1 MKKILSI
8 FLAVGLVFIFSS
20 QFVQA
25 QSIKKYSGK
34 KSVSLPGGIYRS
46 IDCQENYDYYV
57 GEDGSYIKS
66 GNYSLKGSANQIRGS
81 VNATYNV
88 TATYKNG
95 LLNGHLSARVTVK
108 GRGDWNRTFH
118 DYDQYNVDYTLSANF
133 KDGIPDGQW
142 TYTETG
148 LLNDDKSIYKT
159 TFNCKNGVFVG
170 DFNCNFSS
178 LTLPSHLTG
187 KFDQDGKL
195 LSLII
200 NNQEEYNLNSAG
212 DLLSYFFRDENN
224 KTIKKF
230 QYDETL
236 QKEYDEQNNSSVKSF
251 INEKGYYLTRSSS
264 QETIKFG
271 TLTILD
277 YIWNRLVLQKS
288 IDGTKLT
295 NGFFSSYP
303 YNKYNIE
310 KVPAKKLTEA
320 QFSEL
325 LKDIKYYLNY
335 PYNGYDESMSKETVL
350 NEYRKDRHIYWNGP
364 VLFKSI
370 NDTVRYFDDSQSA
383 LFKESVYQEWDKILE
398 NKRKKKEKELQ
409 RAKDEI
415 ANKAKT
421 KTTKIIDEV
430 ASWPMDAYKED
441 YVYQGWSFTN
451 LHSYYNIG
459 TSGGQG
465 DIDIFDFF
473 PQGGRINFVMKKFE
487 KFHKVDS
494 YSFDNIYVTDNL
506 DTCWVYLLINKKN
519 EKLEGYQTYK
529 SEALFLSS
537 NSGILYADGK
547 YIVNIDIDKSFEK
560 LERIPNLWDTVNA
573 LIDTSKN
580 LKKELQSYQKLF
592 KSVYKSYA
600 DAYKYFIDG
609 DKEDPKNQYEYW
621 QNNIAIQKGYLR
633 FIGLVKQ
640 IDEISEKIALNAKEE
655 SDIAKS
661 YQNVQK
667 TWSMDVNGKI
677 EDEVKRLE
685 GVRTIQDSCLKF
697 IELRKTITQN
707 NTKIADYAKTAPT
720 IVKAYNTHMKSV
732 DLTWNQ
738 ESRRNQAIRE
748 IIQMQNELISAFSKP
763 NISEIDKTVK
773 KSKAKSWEDVKKI
786 VLQH

>member
-1 MKKILSI
+1 
-8 FLAVGLVFIFSS
+8 
-20 QFVQA
+20 
-25 QSIKKYSGK
+25 
-34 KSVSLPGGIYRS
+34 
-46 IDCQENYDYYV
+46 
-57 GEDGSYIKS
+57 
-66 GNYSLKGSANQIRGS
+66 
-81 VNATYNV
+81 
-88 TATYKNG
+88 
-95 LLNGHLSARVTVK
+95 
-108 GRGDWNRTFH
+108 
-118 DYDQYNVDYTLSANF
+118 
-133 KDGIPDGQW
+133 
-142 TYTETG
+142 
-148 LLNDDKSIYKT
+148 
-159 TFNCKNGVFVG
+159 
-170 DFNCNFSS
+170 
-178 LTLPSHLTG
+178 
-187 KFDQDGKL
+187 
-195 LSLII
+195 
-200 NNQEEYNLNSAG
+200 
-212 DLLSYFFRDENN
+212 
-224 KTIKKF
+224 
-230 QYDETL
+230 
-236 QKEYDEQNNSSVKSF
+236 
-251 INEKGYYLTRSSS
+251 
-264 QETIKFG
+264 
-271 TLTILD
+271 
-277 YIWNRLVLQKS
+277 
-288 IDGTKLT
+288 
-295 NGFFSSYP
+295 
-303 YNKYNIE
+303 
-310 KVPAKKLTEA
+310 
-320 QFSEL
+320 
-325 LKDIKYYLNY
+325 
-335 PYNGYDESMSKETVL
+335 MSKETVL

-383 LFKESVYQEWDKILE
+383 LFKESVYQEWDKIIE

-441 YVYQGWSFTN
+441 YVYQGRSFTN

-465 DIDIFDFF
+465 NIDIFDFF

-640 IDEISEKIALNAKEE
+640 LDEISEKIALNAKDE
-655 SDIAKS
+655 SDIVKF

-720 IVKAYNTHMKSV
+720 IVKAYNTHMKSA